1 MDEVKK
7 PTQKAKDEIMIM
19 FKENRTFELHIGG
32 AQPIKFEGRQWCKMP
47 RSILS
52 HPDFTDYI
60 KDKFVIQ
67 EVQ

>member
-7 PTQKAKDEIMIM
+7 PVQKAKDEIMMM
-19 FKENRTFELHIGG
+19 FKENRSFELHLLGFPVIR
-32 AQPIKFEGRQWCKMP
+32 FEGRQWCKMP
-47 RSILS
+47 RSILL